1 MAEATARVAKTISAP
16 PGMIWK
22 ALITP
27 ALIKRY
33 FFGSDVES
41 DFRVGSP
48 IWWRGEFNGK
58 KYEDKGEVL
67 DMQPEKCLSVS
78 HWSPLSG
85 GADTPENYHVVTFD
99 LEPQGSSTVATLTQS
114 NLKGG
119 VKPSDVERRQEFEKN
134 WAMVLDGLDKVV
146 AT

>member
-1 MAEATARVAKTISAP
+1 MSEVTAQVSKTIAAP
-16 PGMIWK
+16 AAMIWK

-27 ALIKRY
+27 AIIKRY

-48 IWWRGEFNGK
+48 IHFRGEFNGK

-67 DMQPEKCLSVS
+67 EVQPEKRLSMS

-85 GADTPENYHVVTFD
+85 TADSPENYRVVMYE
-99 LEPQGSSTVATLTQS
+99 LRPQGNSTVVTLTQS
-114 NLKGG
+114 NLRGG
-119 VKPSDVERRQEFEKN
+119 VKTSDIDKRQEYEKN
-134 WAMVLDGLDKVV
+134 WSMVLDGLEQAV
-146 AT
+146 AR